1 MAATSITSGNI
12 KIAFDDGEYANVSIL
27 ADIDMRT
34 GSLGG
39 TRWLDGAGG
48 DGTSTGTYPGNLTPF
63 TAENT
68 DTTNTAGGSLRMVMV
83 KYDKSDASADIMT
96 FSGEDGV
103 PLSKITGIVG
113 QVNGAANDHD
123 IATFSGLVLTLT
135 AEATAANNI
144 ITLLME

>member
-12 KIAFDDGEYANVSIL
+12 KIAFDDGEFSSVSIL

-48 DGTSTGTYPGNLTPF
+48 AADAYPGALTPF
-63 TAENT
+63 TAAND
-68 DTTNTAGGSLRMVMV
+68 DTTNTAGGSLRMVTV
-83 KYDKSDASADIMT
+83 QYDKDHVSADTLT
-96 FSGEDGV
+96 FSGVEGV
-103 PLSKITGIVG
+103 SLTKIVAIVG

-123 IATFSGLVLTLT
+123 IATFSGLVLTLE
-135 AEATAANNI
+135 AEATSNGNS

>member
-1 MAATSITSGNI
+1 MAATSINSGNI
-12 KIAFDDGEYANVSIL
+12 KIAFDDGEYSSVSIL

-63 TAENT
+63 TAAND
-68 DTTNTAGGSLRMVMV
+68 DTTNTAGGSLRMVTV
-83 KYDKSDASADIMT
+83 QYDKDHVSADTMT
-96 FSGEDGV
+96 FSGIEGV
-103 PLSKITGIVG
+103 SLTKIVAIVG

-123 IATFSGLVLTLT
+123 IATFSGLVLTLE
-135 AEATAANNI
+135 AEATSNGNS

>member
-48 DGTSTGTYPGNLTPF
+48 ASGDYPGNLTPF

-123 IATFSGLVLTLT
+123 IATFSGLVLTLQ

>member
-48 DGTSTGTYPGNLTPF
+48 AADAYPGALTPF
-63 TAENT
+63 TAAND
-68 DTTNTAGGSLRMVMV
+68 DTTNTAGGSLRMVTV
-83 KYDKSDASADIMT
+83 QYDKDHVSADTLT
-96 FSGEDGV
+96 FSGVEGV
-103 PLSKITGIVG
+103 SLTKIVAIVG

-123 IATFSGLVLTLT
+123 IATFSGLVLTLE
-135 AEATAANNI
+135 AEATSNGNS

>member
-48 DGTSTGTYPGNLTPF
+48 AADAYPGSLDPF

-68 DTTNTAGGSLRMVMV
+68 DTTNMGGGSLRMVMV

-96 FSGEDGV
+96 FSAADGAV
-103 PLSKITGIVG
+103 LSKITGIVG
-113 QVNGAANDHD
+113 QINGAANTTDT
-123 IATFSGLVLTLT
+123 ATFSGLVLTLT
-135 AEATAANNI
+135 SQAAAANSI
-144 ITLLME
+144 MTLLME